1 MSRERVIELARG
13 ELGNTELPAGS
24 NNTKYGAAYGLQGQP
39 WCLIFLWW
47 IFREAGE
54 SAAFFGGAKT
64 ASCGTLLRWY
74 KAQGQTVPVSEVRP
88 GDIVILNFH
97 GTQDTEHCGLVTCVY
112 DSDGWIRFV
121 DTIEGNTSKAGSQDN
136 GGMVCEK
143 TRYPSQI
150 VGVCRPKYK
159 EDGPSSGPSDHLPP
173 GEGKETGDELPQSPA
188 ATAPSGGGRD
198 DVTGHWAEEAIRWCM
213 ETGIMQGYEDGTFKP
228 DKGLTRA
235 ELATVLKRMEDKR
248 TS

>member
-1 MSRERVIELARG
+1 MSLERVIELARG
-13 ELGNTELPAGS
+13 ELGYTENPANS

-47 IFREAGE
+47 TFREAGE

-74 KAQGQTVPVSEVRP
+74 KAQGQTVPVSDVQP

-112 DSDGWIRFV
+112 DSDDGIRFV
-121 DTIEGNTSKAGSQDN
+121 DTVEGNTSKAGSQDN

-150 VGVCRPKYK
+150 VAICRPKYK
-159 EDGPSSGPSDHLPP
+159 GDGPSSGPAGHLPP
-173 GEGKETGDELPQSPA
+173 GEGKETGD
-188 ATAPSGGGRD
+188 D
-198 DVTGHWAEEAIRWCM
+198 ITGHWAEETIRWCM
-213 ETGIMQGYEDGTFKP
+213 ETGLMQGYEDGTFQP
-228 DKGLTRA
+228 DKPVTRA
-235 ELATVLKRMEDKR
+235 ELATVIKRLEERK
-248 TS
+248 